1 MDYPQAF
8 GSLLGN
14 IAHLERFYKT
24 DNAEQLRAN
33 VEALIKRAKEIE
45 ELNEAHVAGVMEK
58 LDAKIK
64 DFAQ

>member
-14 IAHLERFYKT
+14 IAHLEHFYKT

-45 ELNEAHVAGVMEK
+45 ALNEAHVAGVIEK
-58 LDAKIK
+58 IDAKIK
-64 DFAQ
+64 ELAK